1 VVDVGADNETMV
13 SDDYKPGAIDFKGE
27 IVKVTVAQL

>member
-1 VVDVGADNETMV
+1 VDVGADNETMV
-13 SDDYKPGAIDFKGE
+13 SDDYKPGATDFKGQ